1 MAARSTDGRGHE
13 AHGDL
18 EDLVFVL
25 LKARQSRGR
34 CLLFRMQ
41 IDLAELPSDPALLQQ
56 VVRELA
62 EALASKD
69 AEVERLR
76 QLIRRLQRSQFGRRS
91 EQLDADQLQL
101 GLEDLEQAVAASE
114 AAQEAATVA
123 SAVPRRPAR
132 RNRGALP
139 AHLPRIEIMIDVE
152 DKTCPCCGGAM
163 HVIGEDRSEM
173 LDVVPAQYRVQGDP
187 SAALRLSVLRELGRP
202 GAGAGAAGRW
212 RNGRPRR

>member
-1 MAARSTDGRGHE
+1 
-13 AHGDL
+13 
-18 EDLVFVL
+18 
-25 LKARQSRGR
+25 
-34 CLLFRMQ
+34 MQ

-62 EALASKD
+62 EALASRD

-114 AAQEAATVA
+114 AAQEAATLA

-132 RNRGALP
+132 RVARQ
-139 AHLPRIEIMIDVE
+139 
-152 DKTCPCCGGAM
+152 
-163 HVIGEDRSEM
+163 SE
-173 LDVVPAQYRVQGDP
+173 
-187 SAALRLSVLRELGRP
+187 
-202 GAGAGAAGRW
+202 
-212 RNGRPRR
+212 